1 MIETL
6 QPGDLFEHDR
16 AVLKLARS
24 PKANVA
30 LRYFS
35 IKAATGNP
43 DARWSPFQIQML
55 NEESTLMAYN
65 KSRQIGFSFMSAG
78 DALFDGI
85 VKGKYTVVT
94 ISYNL
99 EEAREKVLYLKG
111 WWESKVDDPS
121 LIPLSSEFDDYGNW
135 RGASPNRIQR
145 WPEMITSNSL
155 EVRFS
160 NGFRFISLPCKPPR
174 GKQATVLLDEFA
186 HAQHANA
193 IYTAAFPMVTRGLGG
208 FNRLIMGSTPIGAS
222 GKFWEVFTDEEKY
235 PDFRRY
241 SFGWWQL
248 RELCLHPIE
257 AELFFRTCEKNE
269 ESLNYMVRKWGT
281 DRMQFIWRNVL
292 YEDFAQEYAMQFLD
306 ESESF
311 LSWELIKSCYPTS
324 YVNMDSD
331 EYDLENEELSEDAE
345 DLWEEAY
352 LYVKARGVDKC
363 LDALRKLADWVAD
376 GRIEG
381 PFVWA
386 YDVGR
391 TRDASEVSI
400 FSVEGRMLRQRAV
413 LTLPNTKFEDQK
425 AVLRRVCQDLPVVRG
440 LIDRG
445 GIGMQLAEEME
456 GRYGMAATGIQFDA
470 ANKNMWAVRMKMA
483 MQHSRITLVPD
494 RDQETQLHSIKRV
507 ISSDK
512 IIKYEIEDD
521 TVEDGAGKNRK
532 HHADKFWSVAMAVY
546 LGLQVSS
553 GTGEMRTAD
562 PSKYRETQKQVATK
576 GFKSTSRASAAFSR
590 ISRKA
595 GR

>member
-24 PKANVA
+24 PKANIA

-35 IKAATGNP
+35 IKSATDNP

-55 NEESTLMAYN
+55 NEESTLLAYN

-78 DALFDGI
+78 DALFDGL

-121 LIPLSSEFDDYGNW
+121 LIPLSSEFDEQGNW

-145 WPEMITSNSL
+145 WPEMVTSNSL

-208 FNRLIMGSTPIGAS
+208 LNRLIMGSTPIGAS
-222 GKFWEVFTDEEKY
+222 GKFWEVFVDEEKY

-248 RELCLHPIE
+248 RELCMKPIE
-257 AELFFRTCEKNE
+257 AELFFRTCDKTE

-292 YEDFAQEYAMQFLD
+292 YEDFAQE
-306 ESESF
+306 
-311 LSWELIKSCYPTS
+311 
-324 YVNMDSD
+324 
-331 EYDLENEELSEDAE
+331 
-345 DLWEEAY
+345 
-352 LYVKARGVDKC
+352 
-363 LDALRKLADWVAD
+363 
-376 GRIEG
+376 
-381 PFVWA
+381 
-386 YDVGR
+386 
-391 TRDASEVSI
+391 
-400 FSVEGRMLRQRAV
+400 
-413 LTLPNTKFEDQK
+413 
-425 AVLRRVCQDLPVVRG
+425 
-440 LIDRG
+440 
-445 GIGMQLAEEME
+445 
-456 GRYGMAATGIQFDA
+456 
-470 ANKNMWAVRMKMA
+470 
-483 MQHSRITLVPD
+483 
-494 RDQETQLHSIKRV
+494 
-507 ISSDK
+507 
-512 IIKYEIEDD
+512 
-521 TVEDGAGKNRK
+521 
-532 HHADKFWSVAMAVY
+532 
-546 LGLQVSS
+546 
-553 GTGEMRTAD
+553 
-562 PSKYRETQKQVATK
+562 
-576 GFKSTSRASAAFSR
+576 
-590 ISRKA
+590 
-595 GR
+595 